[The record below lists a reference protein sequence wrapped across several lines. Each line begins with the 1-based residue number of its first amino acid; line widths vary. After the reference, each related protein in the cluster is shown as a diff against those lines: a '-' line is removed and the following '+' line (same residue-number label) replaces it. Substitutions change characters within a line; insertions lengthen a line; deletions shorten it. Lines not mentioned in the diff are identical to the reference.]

1 VCHRVKE
8 ASSGIS
14 LALNVAP
21 RTLSLLPT
29 DSQRPRD
36 IGKGKPRLHAEDF
49 VWMSGKKK
57 GGKEEK
63 KAENKQSGGTLP

>member
-1 VCHRVKE
+1 M
-8 ASSGIS
+8 AT
-14 LALNVAP
+14 

-36 IGKGKPRLHAEDF
+36 IGKEKPLLHAEDF

-57 GGKEEK
+57 GKGGK